1 MRKAYRLVAV
11 ISHRL
16 LPAILMTAALLP
28 GVLNAQD
35 TNAKRIQILLGDYR
49 FSPHELT
56 IETGQVVLLELT
68 NTDNLTPHN
77 FTLKDET
84 GNLDID
90 IDISAGTT
98 REVSFTPEVPGT
110 YSFYC
115 SKKLPFMKSHRERGM
130 KGALVV
136 TPDRH

>member
-28 GVLNAQD
+28 SALNAQG
-35 TNAKRIQILLGDYR
+35 TTAKRIQILLGDYR

-56 IETGQVVLLELT
+56 IEAGQVVLLELT

-77 FTLKDET
+77 FTLEDDM

-90 IDISAGTT
+90 IDVSAATT

-130 KGALVV
+130 EGAFVV
-136 TPDRH
+136 TPDKH